1 MPNFKKDIPKFVS
14 TVENIS
20 TNITGISEEERIILK
35 HQISS
40 AINCAQKQE
49 TISKEEST
57 ALKSL
62 RANTDLMLVPAD
74 KGNMTVIMNTTDY
87 KRKIEDHLDDP
98 DTYTALDYDPSN
110 EIRKEVNS
118 YLKTLYD
125 MKLLVKEEFCI
136 YSQTQVR
143 LHSSIVSSKSTKL
156 DIPSDQLLPPRPI
169 ITIIYCLPDL

>member
-1 MPNFKKDIPKFVS
+1 M
-14 TVENIS
+14 
-20 TNITGISEEERIILK
+20 K

-62 RANTDLMLVPAD
+62 RANTDIMLVPAD

-87 KRKIEDHLDDP
+87 KRKIEHHLDDP

-110 EIRKEVNS
+110 EIRKKVNS
-118 YLKTLYD
+118 YLKKLYD
-125 MKLLVKEEFCI
+125 MKLLVKEEYLHLFANSSTTPLFYCLVKI
-136 YSQTQVR
+136 HKNWTSHQTNSV
-143 LHSSIVSSKSTKL
+143 
-156 DIPSDQLLPPRPI
+156 
-169 ITIIYCLPDL
+169 IYCLPDL